1 MLRIIVVTASG
12 SDSLATSLRKA
23 GHDVSLATN
32 YHDALL
38 LLATESPDLLL
49 SDLRLGAHNGL
60 HLVIRHR
67 NTHPKMRSI
76 VLSDRHDPV
85 LAAEANACG
94 AIYATNPE
102 NDRQLIDLV
111 KAAFVENAARRWPR
125 KRPLDP
131 LVAQIANRSVRVLD
145 VSYGG
150 VRFETNEAD
159 ELSSAPMEIIFA
171 NSGFAFSAQPVWSQ
185 PGPVGSRL
193 YGAALAGL
201 TQVAQQEWR
210 QFVDAVA

>member
-1 MLRIIVVTASG
+1 MLRIIAVTASG
-12 SDSLATSLRKA
+12 SDSLVTTLRKA
-23 GHDVSLATN
+23 GHDVALATG
-32 YHDALL
+32 YHEALL

-49 SDLRLGAHNGL
+49 SDLQLGAHNGL
-60 HLVIRHR
+60 HLAIRHR

-76 VLSDRHDPV
+76 VLGERHDPV

-94 AIYATNPE
+94 AIYAVVPKD
-102 NDRQLIDLV
+102 DRQLIDLV
-111 KAAFVENAARRWPR
+111 KAACVDNAARRWPR

-150 VRFETNEAD
+150 VRFETSESD
-159 ELSSAPMEIIFA
+159 ELSSTPMEIVFA